1 MNDKKLRYLL
11 RWIKNLEKVEINKD
25 EKFYYIANL
34 RVLYK
39 IKKEHMYL
47 NPEAFNTKNGDIII
61 ENMCSEYQGNGS
73 FLWDFNDVE
82 KAYEILKVAE
92 REEW

>member
-39 IKKEHMYL
+39 IKK
-47 NPEAFNTKNGDIII
+47 NICI
-61 ENMCSEYQGNGS
+61 
-73 FLWDFNDVE
+73 
-82 KAYEILKVAE
+82 
-92 REEW
+92 

>member
-47 NPEAFNTKNGDIII
+47 NPEAFNTKNGDINYRKYVRSWNRGIYATYRMY
-61 ENMCSEYQGNGS
+61 NRGR
-73 FLWDFNDVE
+73 
-82 KAYEILKVAE
+82 K
-92 REEW
+92 